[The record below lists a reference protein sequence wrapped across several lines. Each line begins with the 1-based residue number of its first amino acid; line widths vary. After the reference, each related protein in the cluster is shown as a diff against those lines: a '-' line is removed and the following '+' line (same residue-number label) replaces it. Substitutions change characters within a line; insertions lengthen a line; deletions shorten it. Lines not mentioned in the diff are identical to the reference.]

1 MANKALD
8 LSVQNVHVINSK
20 ERDAEVYVIAYCI
33 DDKVKRV
40 EDLLDPKLLTGRV
53 EENINDGDD
62 LTLGPGGILCYSRKE
77 NEVPSFLSWAIA
89 VYESDQGIRDFGS
102 ALEEVGNDERFKA
115 ITTAIGSL
123 LTAGSPAAIL
133 VGVAAE
139 IVGIVGKVLKLNK
152 DDQLFMV
159 QDFYDTD
166 LDREGVKT
174 VRTVVRSNEN
184 VRLQYKLRHLD
195 RT

>member
-1 MANKALD
+1 MANKAID

-33 DDKVKRV
+33 DNNVKKV
-40 EDLLDPKLLTGRV
+40 EHLLDPKLLTGRI

-62 LTLGPGGILCYSRKE
+62 LTLGSGGILCYSKKDDD
-77 NEVPSFLSWAIA
+77 VPSFLSWAIA
-89 VYESDQGIRDFGS
+89 VYESDQGIREFGG
-102 ALEEVGNDERFKA
+102 ALEEVGKDNRFKT
-115 ITTAIGSL
+115 ITTAVGTL

-139 IVGIVGKVLKLNK
+139 VVGLVGKVLKLNK

-174 VRTVVRSNEN
+174 VRTIVRSNEN
-184 VRLQYKLRHLD
+184 IRLQYKLRHLD

>member
-1 MANKALD
+1 MANKAID

-33 DDKVKRV
+33 DNNVKKV
-40 EDLLDPKLLTGRV
+40 EHLLDPKLLTGRI

-62 LTLGPGGILCYSRKE
+62 LTLGSGGILCYSKKDDD
-77 NEVPSFLSWAIA
+77 VPSFLSWAIA
-89 VYESDQGIRDFGS
+89 VYESDQGIREFGG
-102 ALEEVGNDERFKA
+102 ALEEVGKDNRFKT
-115 ITTAIGSL
+115 ITTAVGTL

-139 IVGIVGKVLKLNK
+139 VVGLVGKVLKLNK

-174 VRTVVRSNEN
+174 VRTIVRSNEN
-184 VRLQYKLRHLD
+184 IRLQYKLRHLD
-195 RT
+195 